1 VNQLQPFVYEGQ
13 DVRAISIKG
22 EPWWVAKDVCDVFGE
37 SNRNRA
43 MQSLYEDE
51 KGYTQIETPGGLQQ
65 VAVVNESGLYS
76 LLFAMQPTKARGM
89 SNDYIIQREQ
99 KLKTFKRWVTHE
111 VLPQIRKTGSY
122 GLPSY
127 PDALRQLASKIEEN
141 EKLLPKAEM
150 HDLFMTGVNAQPV
163 GEVAKVLGVGRNTLF
178 KTLRELKILME
189 NNVPYQKYLDSGHLE
204 VIEKPVVIG
213 DMTINKPVTLVTP
226 KGINYI
232 GCKLI
237 DGGYINATHA
247 LATGR

>member
-1 VNQLQPFVYEGQ
+1 MNQLQPFVYEGSA
-13 DVRAISIKG
+13 VRAVVKNG
-22 EPWWVAKDVCDVFGE
+22 EPWFVAADVCGVLEISKHRDAV
-37 SNRNRA
+37 SR
-43 MQSLYEDE
+43 LDEDE
-51 KGYTQIETPGGLQQ
+51 RGLVLVDTLGGPQSM
-65 VAVVNESGLYS
+65 AAINEAGLYS
-76 LLFAMQPTKARGM
+76 MIMM
-89 SNDYIIQREQ
+89 SRKPEA
-99 KLKTFKRWVTHE
+99 KTFKRWVTHE
-111 VLPQIRKTGSY
+111 VLPQIRKTGGY
-122 GLPSY
+122 NLPTTL
-127 PDALRQLASKIEEN
+127 PDALRFAADLAEEN
-141 EKLLPKAEM
+141 EKLKPKAEM

-232 GCKLI
+232 GRKLI